1 MLSQLDQRDAIRHGN
16 LGVNKSVV
24 VVQNSHVHRQVI
36 PSLRLRIAFL
46 CDSRGHHVED
56 EVNVSDGPLWCHNV
70 SLGNFLRTATSSL
83 PISVIM
89 RKYPRNIWG
98 SKGGRVTSEPSYS
111 IRK

>member
-56 EVNVSDGPLWCHNV
+56 EVNVSDIPLQVRCGCLNKILRPTT
-70 SLGNFLRTATSSL
+70 SLFLFF
-83 PISVIM
+83 VIM
-89 RKYPRNIWG
+89 
-98 SKGGRVTSEPSYS
+98 
-111 IRK
+111 